1 MCLKTFLALCA
12 TLGLTAGCSMNSAI
26 ELLDPYRID
35 VRQGNYVSQE
45 MIAQLKKGM
54 TRDQVRY
61 VLGTPLLVDTFRTD
75 RWDYVYLL
83 VPGKGEPHKRAISV
97 YFENDLLAR
106 IEGDVAPAGTGGEPV
121 VTAPAPN
128 RVIEV
133 PRPEAK

>member
-1 MCLKTFLALCA
+1 MCLKRFLALCA

-45 MIAQLKKGM
+45 MIAQLKPGM

-75 RWDYVYLL
+75 RWDYVYLF
-83 VPGKGEPHKRAISV
+83 VPGKGEPQKRAISL

-106 IEGDVAPAGTGGEPV
+106 VEGDVAPPEDESG
-121 VTAPAPN
+121 PAPQPPAAN

-133 PRPEAK
+133 PRPQGK

>member
-1 MCLKTFLALCA
+1 MCLKPLLALCA
-12 TLGLTAGCSMNSAI
+12 TLGLIAGCSMNAAV

-45 MIAQLKKGM
+45 MISQLKKGM

-75 RWDYVYLL
+75 RWDYVYLF
-83 VPGKGEPHKRAISV
+83 VPGEGEPQKRAISV
-97 YFENDLLAR
+97 YFDNDLLLR
-106 IEGDVAPAGTGGEPV
+106 VEGDVAPPEAESEA
-121 VTAPAPN
+121 APPPPPAN

-133 PRPEAK
+133 PRPQPK

>member
-1 MCLKTFLALCA
+1 MCPKTFLALCA
-12 TLGLTAGCSMNSAI
+12 TLGLTAACSMNSVVGWV
-26 ELLDPYRID
+26 DPYRID

-75 RWDYVYLL
+75 RWDYVYLY
-83 VPGKGEPHKRAISV
+83 VPGKGEGQKRAISV
-97 YFENDLLAR
+97 YFENDLLVR
-106 IEGDVAPAGTGGEPV
+106 VEGDVAPAEADGEP
-121 VTAPAPN
+121 APPPPAN

-133 PRPEAK
+133 PRPESK